1 MRFVV
6 YGAGAVGGVL
16 GGRLAQHGHDV
27 ALIARGR
34 HLETIRTDGLRVE
47 DPDDSVVVRLPCAGS
62 PAELRVGDDD
72 VVLLTMKSQH
82 TAAALDALAAAAPP
96 STPVVCVQNA
106 VVNESTALR
115 RFANVFGVAV
125 MLPTQFL
132 EPGVVQAYS
141 APTSGLLDIGRFP
154 GDGHAG
160 EDPLAASIAAAFS
173 ASRLPSVVRP
183 DIMAWKYR
191 KLITNLGNA
200 IEVVCGP
207 EVRSGRLGDL
217 VTAEGEACLDAA
229 SIERVTVE
237 EDRERRGDHITW
249 RPIGGVGRSGGS
261 SWQSL
266 TRGTGDVETD
276 YLNGEIV
283 LLGRRHGVATPV
295 DAALQHLARQLA
307 TTGGRPGTYTEDEV
321 LELAGLTG

>member
-1 MRFVV
+1 MRFVIF
-6 YGAGAVGGVL
+6 GAGAVGGVL

-27 ALIARGR
+27 ALIARGA
-34 HLETIRTDGLRVE
+34 HLEAIRSNGLRVE
-47 DPDDSVVVRLPCAGS
+47 DPDDSVVVRVPCAGS
-62 PAELRVGDDD
+62 PAELELGVGD
-72 VVLLTMKSQH
+72 VVLLAMKSQH
-82 TAAALDALAAAAPP
+82 TATALDALAATAPP

-106 VVNESTALR
+106 VVNESMALR

-154 GDGHAG
+154 GDRGAVA
-160 EDPLAASIAAAFS
+160 EPLAASIAAAFTS
-173 ASRLPSVVRP
+173 ARLPSDARA

-200 IEVVCGP
+200 IEAVCGP
-207 EVRSGRLGDL
+207 AVRAGRLGDL
-217 VTAEGEACLDAA
+217 VTAEGEECLDAA
-229 SIERVTVE
+229 GIDRVSVE
-237 EDRERRGDHITW
+237 ADRDRRSDLITW
-249 RPIGGVGRSGGS
+249 RPIGGVRRSGGS

-266 TRGTGDVETD
+266 ARGTGDIETD

-295 DAALQHLARQLA
+295 NAALQQLARRLA
-307 TTGGRPGTYTEDEV
+307 TTNGRPGTYSEDDV
-321 LELAGLTG
+321 LTLADYRY